1 MLFFFPCLLW
11 PSFFSLL
18 LFLFSVFSLSRSG
31 APDVKRP
38 RYGFIPFYLGSELFF
53 FFFFR
58 GIDSASC
65 PETFSKVSLFL
76 LTYSSALYLF
86 YFFYLLFVHV
96 PSFLSKSL
104 PISPAL
110 YNILLPCWHPLP
122 SFIPSFIYL
131 PWFWLLFLPLL
142 LPAAISLCCV
152 LHQSVTHPPSPCPV
166 QWLTSWTFISD
177 HLWPRDLIQGL
188 KVTFFCYPFSLG

>member
-53 FFFFR
+53 FSFFR

-86 YFFYLLFVHV
+86 YFFTFSLFTSLHFFPNLSQSPRPFTTFFSLAGTLSPPSFPHSFISLGFDSSSFPCFYLL
-96 PSFLSKSL
+96 P
-104 PISPAL
+104 
-110 YNILLPCWHPLP
+110 
-122 SFIPSFIYL
+122 
-131 PWFWLLFLPLL
+131 
-142 LPAAISLCCV
+142 SLCAV
-152 LHQSVTHPPSPCPV
+152 SFTN
-166 QWLTSWTFISD
+166 
-177 HLWPRDLIQGL
+177 LWPTLPPLVLSNGSRPGPSSLT
-188 KVTFFCYPFSLG
+188 TFDPATWSRGWR